1 MTVGTVTS
9 KRTVSN
15 LNIFFACYLSLLS
28 LSLNKNYVIDLSD
41 GWDGDQ
47 SQNYL
52 PCVVKVSLLS
62 LFLPRNDVFT
72 GTQAFLV
79 EHLVSRR
86 KDTQKMMDKAV
97 KENRMISTFEGRIRM
112 GIGSV
117 ILLAGIYN
125 FVQTKNYGSLS
136 VRLFSILRSFP
147 H

>member
-62 LFLPRNDVFT
+62 LFLREMMCS
-72 GTQAFLV
+72 Q
-79 EHLVSRR
+79 ERSVSR
-86 KDTQKMMDKAV
+86 
-97 KENRMISTFEGRIRM
+97 
-112 GIGSV
+112 
-117 ILLAGIYN
+117 
-125 FVQTKNYGSLS
+125 
-136 VRLFSILRSFP
+136 
-147 H
+147 